1 VIYCRKNLDK
11 SCEILYYNIL
21 DKSTSEID
29 RSIMSLKGS
38 LESINLADIMQLVSN
53 SKQSGRFELTK
64 DNDENNKGYIVL
76 KRGDIVHAEV
86 DNFVG
91 EDAVFTLISWGKGEF
106 VFNEG
111 HFEVDTTITRSVTS
125 LLMEA
130 ARRIDEWKLLRKKIG
145 SIDAIPEFNEIDRKE
160 RRKISL
166 STMEWLVISK
176 IDGQKSIF
184 EISNTAGI
192 NIYDTSR
199 IIFGMIAS
207 GLLKLK

>member
-1 VIYCRKNLDK
+1 
-11 SCEILYYNIL
+11 
-21 DKSTSEID
+21 
-29 RSIMSLKGS
+29 MSLKGS

-53 SKQSGRFELTK
+53 SRQSGRFELTK
-64 DNDENNKGYIVL
+64 EDGKKGFIIIT
-76 KRGDIVHAEV
+76 KGEITHAEV
-86 DNFVG
+86 DNFIG

-106 VFNEG
+106 AFVPGE
-111 HFEVDTTITRSVTS
+111 FEAEATISRSVTS

-166 STMEWLVISK
+166 STLEWVVISK
-176 IDGQKSIF
+176 IDGKQSIV
-184 EISNTAGI
+184 EISNSAGI

-199 IIFGMIAS
+199 IIFGMITS
-207 GLLKLK
+207 GLLKLKQ

>member
-1 VIYCRKNLDK
+1 
-11 SCEILYYNIL
+11 
-21 DKSTSEID
+21 
-29 RSIMSLKGS
+29 MSLKGS

-53 SKQSGRFELTK
+53 SRQSGRFELTK
-64 DNDENNKGYIVL
+64 DDDKKGYIVI

-106 VFNEG
+106 AFVEG
-111 HFEVDTTITRSVTS
+111 DFQAESTISRSVTS

-145 SIDAIPEFNEIDRKE
+145 SIDAVPEFNEIDRKE

-166 STMEWLVISK
+166 STLEWLVISK
-176 IDGQKSIF
+176 IDGKQSIA
-184 EISNTAGI
+184 EISNDAGI

-199 IIFGMIAS
+199 IIFGMITS
-207 GLLKLK
+207 GLLRLRQ

>member
-1 VIYCRKNLDK
+1 
-11 SCEILYYNIL
+11 
-21 DKSTSEID
+21 
-29 RSIMSLKGS
+29 MSLKGS

-53 SKQSGRFELTK
+53 SRQSGRFELTK
-64 DNDENNKGYIVL
+64 DENNKGFIVL
-76 KRGDIVHAEV
+76 KRGEIIHAEV
-86 DNFVG
+86 DNFIG

-106 VFNEG
+106 VFKEG
-111 HFEVDTTITRSVTS
+111 HFEAKTTITRSITS

-145 SIDAIPEFNEIDRKE
+145 SIDAVPEFNEIDRKE

-166 STMEWLVISK
+166 STLEWVVISK
-176 IDGQKSIF
+176 INGQKSIF
-184 EISNTAGI
+184 EISNAAGI

>member
-1 VIYCRKNLDK
+1 
-11 SCEILYYNIL
+11 
-21 DKSTSEID
+21 
-29 RSIMSLKGS
+29 MSLKGS

-53 SKQSGRFELTK
+53 SRQSGRFELTRGE
-64 DNDENNKGYIVL
+64 DNKGYIVVD
-76 KRGDIVHAEV
+76 KGEIIHAEV
-86 DNFVG
+86 ENFVG
-91 EDAVFTLISWGKGEF
+91 EDAVFTLISWGTGEF
-106 VFNEG
+106 EFVQG
-111 HFEVDTTITRSVTS
+111 SFEADKTITRSVTS

-145 SIDAIPEFNEIDRKE
+145 SIDAVPEFNHIDRSE

-166 STMEWLVISK
+166 STLEWLVISK
-176 IDGQKSIF
+176 IDGNHSIV
-184 EISNTAGI
+184 EISNDAGI

>member
-1 VIYCRKNLDK
+1 
-11 SCEILYYNIL
+11 
-21 DKSTSEID
+21 
-29 RSIMSLKGS
+29 MSLKGS

-53 SKQSGRFELTK
+53 SKQSGRFVLTNEAGK
-64 DNDENNKGYIVL
+64 NGYIYINN
-76 KRGDIVHAEV
+76 GEIVHSEV

-106 VFNEG
+106 VFEDG
-111 HFEVDTTITRSVTS
+111 SFTVSTSITRSVTS

-145 SIDAIPEFNEIDRKE
+145 STDSIPVFSDIDRQE

-176 IDGQKSIF
+176 IDGIKSIS
-184 EISNTAGI
+184 EISHETGI

-207 GLLKLK
+207 NLLTLK